1 MVTSRQFAR
10 GMVRTMRA
18 IDREAKRSQR
28 QRIAFEK
35 AAQKQELLEA
45 SAAAADEYDRMIE
58 AIVGSHRV
66 PLQRRD
72 WLKIA
77 TAPEHSEPQYLDRH
91 ERNARRELEE
101 YVPGWFARTFGLEA
115 RKREGLECAILEAQ
129 HADEREFEKRRL
141 EVERE
146 NARIEYAQRVVALDH
161 AAVVDVLDEHTQ
173 LGELPFSLEGIDVL
187 FTDDDRIIAMVDGLD
202 LDDMPDQSVTLLQSG
217 KASIKALTKSRILD
231 LHRLNICSSA
241 LRVALEFL
249 NALPLE
255 AVEVV
260 MHSDILDRATGHI
273 ESTPVLY
280 VRVAAQALSSVNL
293 HRAEADALIDRLG
306 GHYEF
311 NKRDGFRPLNL
322 TPFNIPSDRTV
333 ED

>member
-18 IDREAKRSQR
+18 IDREAKRAQR
-28 QRIAFEK
+28 QRIAYEK
-35 AAQKQELLEA
+35 AAQKQAIFEA
-45 SAAAADEYDRMIE
+45 SAAAAAEYDRMVE
-58 AIVGSHRV
+58 AIVGSHRI

-77 TAPEHSEPQYLDRH
+77 TAPEQSEPQYLDRH
-91 ERNARRELEE
+91 ERKARRQLDD

-115 RKREGLECAILEAQ
+115 RKREELERAVKEAR
-129 HADEREFEKRRL
+129 HADEREFEQRRPD
-141 EVERE
+141 VERE
-146 NARIEYAQRVVALDH
+146 NARIQYAQRVVALDH
-161 AAVVDVLDEHTQ
+161 AAVVEVLDEYTQ
-173 LGELPFSLEGIDVL
+173 LGNLPFAVEGVDVL
-187 FTDDDRIIAMVDGLD
+187 FTDDNRIIAMVDGLD

-217 KASIKALTKSRILD
+217 KASIKALTKSRVLE
-231 LHRLNICSSA
+231 LHRINICSSA

-249 NALPLE
+249 NALPLD

-260 MHSDILDRATGHI
+260 MQSDILDRATGHI
-273 ESTPVLY
+273 EAKPVLY
-280 VRVAAQALSSVNL
+280 VRVTAQALGAVNL
-293 HRAEADALIDRLG
+293 HRADADALVDRLG

-311 NKRDGFRPLNL
+311 DKRDAFRPLNL
-322 TPFNIPSDRTV
+322 ATFNVPSERTV